1 MATSAP
7 AAAKRLAIVLP
18 RPREAPVTSTLR
30 LVKLDTSI
38 HLFRGLTP
46 SIILRSLSD
55 RGRAVCPGSLASI
68 RLFNNQRRTPWVVHV
83 KIDYPQAEDDVIWR
97 VPLVKW
103 LVAIPR
109 CIEMSI
115 LGMVALVLIVLSWFA
130 VLFAGRY
137 QMSLVDLVVAVMN
150 WGHMEQAWAFL

>member
-1 MATSAP
+1 M
-7 AAAKRLAIVLP
+7 
-18 RPREAPVTSTLR
+18 
-30 LVKLDTSI
+30 
-38 HLFRGLTP
+38 
-46 SIILRSLSD
+46 
-55 RGRAVCPGSLASI
+55 
-68 RLFNNQRRTPWVVHV
+68 VHV